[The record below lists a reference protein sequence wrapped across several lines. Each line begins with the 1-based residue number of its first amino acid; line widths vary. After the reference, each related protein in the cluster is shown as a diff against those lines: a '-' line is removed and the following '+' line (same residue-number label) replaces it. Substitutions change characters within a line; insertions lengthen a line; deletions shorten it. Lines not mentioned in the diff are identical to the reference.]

1 MDEDFGFEVS
11 LASDV
16 TMSKTKSPFRNVKTL
31 ADYIMS
37 ALRTL
42 GSEVLITGSRKGI
55 GRFLAENYLAR
66 GYTVIGCSRGET
78 DLHHEQYFHYKCDVA
93 AERDVTK
100 LIRKIRK
107 NTVVLMCWSTMRA

>member
-1 MDEDFGFEVS
+1 M
-11 LASDV
+11 
-16 TMSKTKSPFRNVKTL
+16 R
-31 ADYIMS
+31 
-37 ALRTL
+37 
-42 GSEVLITGSRKGI
+42 VLITGSRKGI

-107 NTVVLMCWSTMRA
+107 EHGGVDVLVNNAGVASMNHILSTPNSTARRLMETNFVGMTQLCSDVAKLMIQKN